1 MKKVLHI
8 VHLEDL
14 DSDAELVAYVLR
26 KGGINCVIRRAVNRQ
41 QFEELLQYSRPDLIL
56 SDHSLPSFNSQE
68 ALQIVQSV
76 DASIPFILIT
86 STVSEDYAVQIMKQ
100 GAWDYILKDRMQR
113 LPSAVTAAFEKY
125 ENEKALARQR
135 VIQEKLIVRTGIRA
149 QEKVRNEIGIELHD
163 NINQILVASK
173 LFLDKALK
181 QKTEQEE
188 LLLRSKEHL
197 IKAIDEIRHLSHQIV
212 TPSLEIISLCQIIRD
227 LIEDI
232 HQSSSLQISFGAD
245 DFDEEQLSRELKL
258 TIYRIVQEQ
267 LNNILKHSEAEN
279 AFIRIY
285 PDAQALILLIGDDG
299 KGANLEEKGSG
310 IGLNNVK
317 SRVDYFDGELM
328 IQTTP
333 GKGFTLKAKI
343 PVTELAQAAT
353 ADS

>member
-14 DSDAELVAYVLR
+14 DSDAELVAYVLK

-68 ALQIVQSV
+68 ALRIVKSL
-76 DASIPFILIT
+76 DGSIPFILIT

-113 LPSAVTAAFEKY
+113 LPSAVTAAIEKY
-125 ENEKALARQR
+125 EAEATLASQR
-135 VIQEKLIVRTGIRA
+135 ILQEKLIVRTGIKA

-163 NINQILVASK
+163 NINQILAASK

-181 QKTEQEE
+181 QNTEQEE

-197 IKAIDEIRHLSHQIV
+197 LKAIDEIRRLSHQSV
-212 TPSLEIISLCQIIRD
+212 TPSLESISLCQIIRD
-227 LIEDI
+227 IIEDV
-232 HQSSSLQISFGAD
+232 HQSSSLQISFSAD
-245 DFDEEQLSRELKL
+245 DFDEEQVGRELKL

-267 LNNILKHSEAEN
+267 LNNILKHSEAHN
-279 AFIRIY
+279 AFVRIY
-285 PDAQALILLIGDDG
+285 PDAKSLILLIGDDG
-299 KGANLEEKGSG
+299 KGANLEEKGNG
-310 IGLNNVK
+310 IGLNNIK
-317 SRVDYFDGELM
+317 SRVGYFDGEVN
-328 IQTTP
+328 IQTAP

-343 PVTELAQAAT
+343 PVTELASFAT
-353 ADS
+353 D